1 MVNSVGRVCASI
13 LGDMN
18 MRNFS
23 VEAIRDYLGVIGMLA
38 VFIGVAGISAAFVG
52 TPTDVVAFS
61 EPITT
66 VIAWQSH

>member
-1 MVNSVGRVCASI
+1 
-13 LGDMN
+13 

-23 VEAIRDYLGVIGMLA
+23 AEAIRDYLGVIGMLA

-52 TPTDVVAFS
+52 TPTDVVALN

-66 VIAWQSH
+66 VIAWQSQ